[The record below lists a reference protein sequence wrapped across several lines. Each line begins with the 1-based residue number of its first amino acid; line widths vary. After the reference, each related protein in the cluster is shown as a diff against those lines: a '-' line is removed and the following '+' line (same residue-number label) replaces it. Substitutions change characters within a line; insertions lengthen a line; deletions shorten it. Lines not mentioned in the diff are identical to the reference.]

1 MPSGAWDK
9 ILATAYDNFLV
20 QQLDS
25 PLQKL
30 WGEESERIKAER
42 EQREA
47 LLSRAFKLR
56 RRIRRAVRNRWAN
69 SRFWLSNAI
78 YKHEE
83 SDW

>member
-1 MPSGAWDK
+1 
-9 ILATAYDNFLV
+9 
-20 QQLDS
+20 
-25 PLQKL
+25 L

-83 SDW
+83 SEW